1 MHHFM
6 STAMPGTLT
15 NTVDCTLTSP
25 PPSFYLCNCA
35 LCLPPPLNDG
45 AECVFAPSSL
55 SFLPSFLPLSCSVL
69 SGEADRPHS
78 KGRPRRPFLTRLSV
92 TPLPHLSNPSFNT
105 TNTPPTSTHLSTMYS
120 FCTSFYLASL
130 SCCISQFS
138 FRRQR
143 ERQTDRQTERRTETA
158 KDRDAD
164 RSQREASRGA

>member
-15 NTVDCTLTSP
+15 NTVDYTLTSP

-105 TNTPPTSTHLSTMYS
+105 TNTPPPQPTYPQCIASVPLSTLLPS
-120 FCTSFYLASL
+120 LAVSPSSHL
-130 SCCISQFS
+130 ED
-138 FRRQR
+138 RKR
-143 ERQTDRQTERRTETA
+143 ETDR
-158 KDRDAD
+158 
-164 RSQREASRGA
+164 